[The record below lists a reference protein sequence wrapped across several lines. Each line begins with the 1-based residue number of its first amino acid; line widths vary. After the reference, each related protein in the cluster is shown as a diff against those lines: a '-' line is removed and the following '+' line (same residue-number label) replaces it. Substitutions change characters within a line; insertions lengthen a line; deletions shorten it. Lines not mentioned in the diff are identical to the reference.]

1 MKRRIIA
8 ANEGDSKLQDMVSDL
23 KDDFDYILSGIERLD
38 RTGSSGEAL
47 TLAEDMSSQFR
58 MLVSEIAD
66 KIAE

>member
-8 ANEGDSKLQDMVSDL
+8 ANDGDSKLQDMISDL

-58 MLVSEIAD
+58 MLVSDIAD

>member
-8 ANEGDSKLQDMVSDL
+8 ATEGDSKLQDMISDL

-58 MLVSEIAD
+58 MLVSDIAD

>member
-8 ANEGDSKLQDMVSDL
+8 ANDGDSKLQAMISDL

-58 MLVSEIAD
+58 MLVSDIAD